1 MGHGVYIPKRAE
13 VPVQR
18 EVEVV
23 GVVETESALE
33 VVEFL
38 LLLTPPKTKMSE
50 IVSVLSPDDG
60 SEPRV
65 DG

>member
-1 MGHGVYIPKRAE
+1 MYIPKRAE

-33 VVEFL
+33 VVESL